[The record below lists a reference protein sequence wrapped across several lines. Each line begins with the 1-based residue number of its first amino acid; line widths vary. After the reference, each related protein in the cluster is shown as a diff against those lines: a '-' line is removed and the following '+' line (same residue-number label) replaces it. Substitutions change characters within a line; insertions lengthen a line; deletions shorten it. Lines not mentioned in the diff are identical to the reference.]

1 MSNSVTKAW
10 SWTVNLDGSDKRM
23 LGVIEKARFSYDD
36 KNTTSA
42 KSSEMNGPMFSF
54 TELSSTTHAGKLEVH
69 SSEGGS
75 EVIRIDFIPGS
86 TYFWQVPG
94 QTDGVFHFPDMT
106 ASIHFEGRTVSAVGY
121 CKRYWGD
128 YDGPWGY
135 QFIQASADDKS
146 KFLWTADATFGD
158 DEYNYFKVHDGES
171 KTLMADANKLD
182 TWHNNQRA
190 FWRPKSDSE
199 EMEVELVAVAKM
211 EFILKSSSQYSKLTE
226 RFGTVQLRKRDG
238 SVVFNGFGFNEI
250 CFGTVG

>member
-23 LGVIEKARFSYDD
+23 LGYIENARFSYDD

-199 EMEVELVAVAKM
+199 GMEVELVPVAKM

-238 SVVFNGFGFNEI
+238 SVVFVGFGFNEI